1 MSYVLVSRKNFS
13 ALMKYWPV
21 QPIFLVRILVCN
33 EYNLIFLFGSMELY
47 YLYIVIY
54 ILLTKLYYVLY
65 LTIQFLWHDKC
76 NKCTVPSLQ
85 SVAIRVS
92 PLAIFMNI
100 WAHFCETSTS
110 AGRAAQFKKP
120 WTSATKKKTNQNSWE
135 FEKKDD
141 LYVNHANHSHK
152 FYFFIILCIKSI
164 AT

>member
-1 MSYVLVSRKNFS
+1 MNIRKVSRKNFS

-110 AGRAAQFKKP
+110 A
-120 WTSATKKKTNQNSWE
+120 TKKNKSKFMGIW
-135 FEKKDD
+135 KKRW
-141 LYVNHANHSHK
+141 LVCESCKSFTQILFFHHIVHKVHS
-152 FYFFIILCIKSI
+152 YLVVIKNE
-164 AT
+164 

>member
-110 AGRAAQFKKP
+110 A
-120 WTSATKKKTNQNSWE
+120 TKKTNQNSWE

>member
-54 ILLTKLYYVLY
+54 ILLTKLYYVLNN
-65 LTIQFLWHDKC
+65 TISVTYDKC

-85 SVAIRVS
+85 SVAISVS
-92 PLAIFMNI
+92 LLAIFMNI

-110 AGRAAQFKKP
+110 A
-120 WTSATKKKTNQNSWE
+120 TKKKQIKFMGIWKKKMTCMWIMHIIHTN
-135 FEKKDD
+135 
-141 LYVNHANHSHK
+141 
-152 FYFFIILCIKSI
+152 FIFSSYC
-164 AT
+164 A